1 MVRVFALA
9 FGALGWLII
18 NPVVHISW
26 QQSPWLE
33 SGAIPAA
40 AAATS
45 KKVRHK
51 TRHTV
56 HHPVRRAV
64 RPQVRSH
71 VRGSSGLVTPTPLPA
86 PTQFPTVGVHTPQ
99 VTVPQV
105 QRSVPGYETV
115 PQVPAARNE
124 SYGDRVTRCMHQ
136 GGLGGLNA
144 GQLNTY
150 VPSCAN

>member
-1 MVRVFALA
+1 MMRAFALA
-9 FGALGWLII
+9 FGALTWLII
-18 NPVVHISW
+18 NPVVHFSW
-26 QQSPWLE
+26 EQSPWLE
-33 SGAIPAA
+33 SGAIPAN
-40 AAATS
+40 AATS

-51 TRHTV
+51 TRHHV
-56 HHPVRRAV
+56 HHPVRRTV
-64 RPQVRSH
+64 RPR

-86 PTQFPTVGVHTPQ
+86 PTQFPSATVQTPQ
-99 VTVPQV
+99 VTVPRV
-105 QRSVPGYETV
+105 QRPVPGYETV

-124 SYGDRVTRCMHQ
+124 SYGDRVGRCMHQ